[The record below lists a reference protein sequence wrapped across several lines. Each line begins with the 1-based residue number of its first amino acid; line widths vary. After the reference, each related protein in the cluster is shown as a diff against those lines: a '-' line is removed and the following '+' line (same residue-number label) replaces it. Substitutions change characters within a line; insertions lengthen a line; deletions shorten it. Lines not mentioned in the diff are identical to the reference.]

1 MEIHKYKVN
10 MNGDYELEVLQ
21 WGKTSHSNVELKL
34 ENVIKVYEPETDGMS
49 VEYYK
54 GKFTEIPEWLFSKKI
69 TNQKMS
75 RFTECERITSI
86 PENLFK
92 HNVNVTSFYY
102 TFNDCR
108 GITSIPENLFKNN
121 VNVTSFD
128 YTFNGCRGITS
139 VPENLF
145 KYNVNATN
153 FTGIFRECE
162 GITSIPENLFKN
174 NVNVTDF
181 YSTFERCREL
191 LYIPNTIIEHA
202 KRVKEKGGNVGD
214 MFKDCTKA
222 SNYNSLPEYMK

>member
-92 HNVNVTSFYY
+92 NNVNVTDFKG
-102 TFNDCR
+102 TFSECR
-108 GITSIPENLFKNN
+108 GLTSIPENLFKNN
-121 VNVTSFD
+121 ANVIRFVT
-128 YTFNGCRGITS
+128 TFSYCS
-139 VPENLF
+139 NL
-145 KYNVNATN
+145 
-153 FTGIFRECE
+153 
-162 GITSIPENLFKN
+162 TSIPENLFKH